1 MVIYITVTYVSNIRL
16 KISFGVSG
24 DIGLA
29 CQNINVENYGNLLTL
44 PITQKNRV

>member
-16 KISFGVSG
+16 KINFRVSG

-29 CQNINVENYGNLLTL
+29 CQNIDEENFRNLLTF
-44 PITQKNRV
+44 PITQKNWV